1 MTVFNAEKYLKKSI
15 GSIENQTYK
24 NWELII
30 IDDKSSDQS
39 TSIIKSFKNKKIKYF
54 FLKKK
59 LGRTKALNFGLKKCK
74 GKYIAILDADDV
86 AYSTRLKDQI
96 IYLKK
101 NEEISLLGSWGLK
114 IDQKDKLLQKI
125 SSI

>member
-1 MTVFNAEKYLKKSI
+1 MTSDKVSILMTVFNAEKYLKKSI

-54 FLKKK
+54 FLKKN
-59 LGRTKALNFGLKKCK
+59 LEELKH
-74 GKYIAILDADDV
+74 L
-86 AYSTRLKDQI
+86 
-96 IYLKK
+96 
-101 NEEISLLGSWGLK
+101 ISV
-114 IDQKDKLLQKI
+114 
-125 SSI
+125 

>member
-39 TSIIKSFKNKKIKYF
+39 TSIIKVLRIRK
-54 FLKKK
+54 
-59 LGRTKALNFGLKKCK
+59 
-74 GKYIAILDADDV
+74 
-86 AYSTRLKDQI
+86 
-96 IYLKK
+96 
-101 NEEISLLGSWGLK
+101 
-114 IDQKDKLLQKI
+114 
-125 SSI
+125 